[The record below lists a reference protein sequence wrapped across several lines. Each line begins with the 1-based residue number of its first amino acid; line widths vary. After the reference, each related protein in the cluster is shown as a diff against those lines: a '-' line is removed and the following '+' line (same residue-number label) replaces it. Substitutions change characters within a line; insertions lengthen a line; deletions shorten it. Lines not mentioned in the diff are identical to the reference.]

1 MPEFADLRALPA
13 PHRSEDF
20 FCWNGMGQI
29 IFECPAADLCSVEF
43 EVVQAQGFGSGEA
56 VRTGRRAGQ
65 TFGEQIDNG
74 LVPTGGM
81 IAARSSGSPEGVLFS
96 GAGGV
101 VSGGQSVEAA
111 AGESELRE
119 SLRGV
124 QRVLAEA
131 FQHMADEGQRVTMN
145 QLLVFFKDG
154 RGRQGKSC
162 FARPATGI
170 NCRWQRLHDC
180 ARGFR

>member
-1 MPEFADLRALPA
+1 
-13 PHRSEDF
+13 
-20 FCWNGMGQI
+20 
-29 IFECPAADLCSVEF
+29 
-43 EVVQAQGFGSGEA
+43 
-56 VRTGRRAGQ
+56 
-65 TFGEQIDNG
+65 
-74 LVPTGGM
+74 M

-119 SLRGV
+119 RLRGV

-145 QLLVFFKDG
+145 QLLVFFKNG

-162 FARPATGI
+162 FANYTTCPVLLAPRQA
-170 NCRWQRLHDC
+170 LM
-180 ARGFR
+180 